1 MTCLSVWRLCLRFD
15 TVHPVLLS
23 AYIPSVG
30 LVFHPVHGG
39 IDVLRRP
46 YGPWFFIPAL
56 EANLSLAVGAVF
68 FRFRT
73 SSSAGSPRGQSSQPW
88 LREPASELLLSI
100 SRVVALSSKQPV
112 GCRKDQTLYQAQN
125 LKVRRHRSWSR
136 LSSLTALDL
145 AVDASGPTTGPS
157 FSIF

>member
-1 MTCLSVWRLCLRFD
+1 VFGACAFD
-15 TVHPVLLS
+15 STRYTLYYFPLTFHPSAWYFTQSMVVLTFCVGLTVHGFLYQP
-23 AYIPSVG
+23 
-30 LVFHPVHGG
+30 
-39 IDVLRRP
+39 
-46 YGPWFFIPAL
+46 
-56 EANLSLAVGAVF
+56 LAVGAVF